1 MTVFSFTV
9 MQSAILEKSI
19 KINSVRHREA
29 MSLERKNRK
38 LSALQDAFLKL
49 SIARLKVLNL
59 QRETKTSTEH

>member
-1 MTVFSFTV
+1 
-9 MQSAILEKSI
+9 
-19 KINSVRHREA
+19 
-29 MSLERKNRK
+29 MSLEGKNRK